1 VALTLTE
8 LDAYTLKRIVPK
20 TTDVIYLQSP
30 IFTRLHT
37 RNMERF
43 NGGLQIQRPL
53 IVGELNGGAIGRG
66 EAMNID
72 FVTTDTALVNDMKV
86 YYVGITLYGF
96 DSMRND
102 GELAIFSQ
110 VEAKFTNASLKMAKL
125 LAVDMYLDGQGARTK
140 MLNGFKEWYDD
151 GNNFATVGGITRSDV
166 TTVGTVGG
174 LNAYTS
180 TGLTSFTLRTLNT
193 AYTQSWFG
201 ADHVDMIVVTKNGW
215 DLIWNALQPMQR
227 FYDKESDVGQCGFQS
242 LRFNASEVVI
252 DQYMP
257 TGTNGVM
264 YGLNSKYIEWYFS
277 TNPKFQFGFTG
288 FKEANNSID
297 VAGQFLVGSNL
308 IVPNPR
314 SGFHLAS
321 TLF

>member
-1 VALTLTE
+1 
-8 LDAYTLKRIVPK
+8 
-20 TTDVIYLQSP
+20 
-30 IFTRLHT
+30 
-37 RNMERF
+37 
-43 NGGLQIQRPL
+43 
-53 IVGELNGGAIGRG
+53 
-66 EAMNID
+66 
-72 FVTTDTALVNDMKV
+72 
-86 YYVGITLYGF
+86 
-96 DSMRND
+96 MRND

-125 LAVDMYLDGQGARTK
+125 LATDMYLNGQGARTK
-140 MLNGFKEWYDD
+140 CLNGFQEWYDD
-151 GNNFATVGGITRSDV
+151 GNTYTTVGGITRSDV

-227 FYDKESDVGQCGFQS
+227 FYDKESDVGQAGFQS

-257 TGTNGVM
+257 TGASGILM
-264 YGLNSKYIEWYFS
+264 GLNTKYIEWYFS

-288 FKEANNSID
+288 FKEANNTID
-297 VAGQFLVGSNL
+297 VAGQYLVGSN
-308 IVPNPR
+308 IVVPNPR
-314 SGFHLAS
+314 SGFKLAS
-321 TLF
+321 ALF